1 MKQFPKGSEWQKW
14 DLHIHTPFT
23 KLNNQFSNDWEA
35 YVRAIIDQELSV
47 IGATNYFCFSDN
59 EIENTR
65 SKLEGGGF
73 EGVVLPNLEFRLNQ
87 QNKDDDFI
95 NIHLLFSESIST
107 DKINR
112 AFNRLP
118 ITNTT
123 SDGKPIYCIEE
134 DLESSGVSIDTILVE
149 LSSLLDCVDQH
160 FHIGSDV
167 LVIGCPNGYG
177 SYRPARGDG
186 RGNNYAIEIDKKL
199 GALFGN
205 QDDREFFLQPEGSRF
220 DGSIKKPVYHCS
232 DAHKISEVGQG
243 FTWIKANPNFE
254 GLVQTLFE
262 PEERVRIQQDNPSLD
277 YAKPYFSSLKF
288 LGSVIDGGSPSFSSS
303 EIPLNA
309 NLVALI
315 GGRGTGKSILF
326 DCVYKT
332 FDQTNELKEKR
343 IQAISPDD
351 FEVSYLKPDGTKESY
366 EYGEVANLDYLHV
379 RQGEI
384 KRVAETSESLSDALK
399 KLLGIYGE
407 NDVPQYDT
415 DFRLI
420 LEKIHK
426 TKFWFDEVD
435 SEGKKLND
443 VSRNKQIIQQNKN
456 LIETITTDGNK
467 KNIEKFQQSSEKANQ
482 LKSYLRKLSDL
493 KAKLEFFEKDTNN
506 EIDLINE
513 SQLSDPKLT
522 KVSFNHSYQ
531 EINSLERKYFT
542 EIADI
547 EVQNDDI
554 RNDLRQQGVDQDV
567 STLLKK
573 VDFYKKEIDSA
584 KFRIDEFKVKEKTLV
599 SFIDERSALVERIK
613 VDLEEQ
619 SRSITTTFEGL
630 TATNGEL
637 NEDQQSLIT
646 DLLNEINI
654 EGKIYFDVKVF
665 YQGLKQL
672 LHGSK
677 FRSSDS
683 VSKEEKIQQT
693 FNVNNFDDFLNLARN
708 EKIIDL
714 GDLEDIN
721 LETFSTL
728 SDYFVRNGFNIFEYI
743 FLHEHRSKYLY
754 VKPVIEYLGKSP
766 EKLSVGQRG
775 TFYVC
780 MKLATD
786 AFGSPFIF
794 DQPEDDLDNKFIM
807 NQLVPIFRKIKKY
820 RQVII
825 ATHNANLVVNA
836 DAEQVI
842 VAENDDEVLSY
853 KSGAIECT
861 EIRNDICEIL
871 EGGQS
876 AFEKRE
882 QKYGF

>member
-1 MKQFPKGSEWQKW
+1 MNQNSIVI
-14 DLHIHTPFT
+14 LANS
-23 KLNNQFSNDWEA
+23 NNDGASGIQADGLQALRETLYQFSD
-35 YVRAIIDQELSV
+35 AI
-47 IGATNYFCFSDN
+47 FSSN
-59 EIENTR
+59 
-65 SKLEGGGF
+65 
-73 EGVVLPNLEFRLNQ
+73 PN
-87 QNKDDDFI
+87 
-95 NIHLLFSESIST
+95 
-107 DKINR
+107 
-112 AFNRLP
+112 
-118 ITNTT
+118 
-123 SDGKPIYCIEE
+123 
-134 DLESSGVSIDTILVE
+134 
-149 LSSLLDCVDQH
+149 
-160 FHIGSDV
+160 
-167 LVIGCPNGYG
+167 
-177 SYRPARGDG
+177 
-186 RGNNYAIEIDKKL
+186 
-199 GALFGN
+199 
-205 QDDREFFLQPEGSRF
+205 DREFFLGKSTDNLEGHLAKY
-220 DGSIKKPVYHCS
+220 GSLKPCFHGS
-232 DAHKISEVGQG
+232 DAHKEDKIFNPDNDRCCWV
-243 FTWIKANPNFE
+243 KADPDFE
-254 GLVQTLFE
+254 GLKQTLFE
-262 PEERVRIQQDNPSLD
+262 PEERVRIQKGNPALD
-277 YAKPYFSSLKF
+277 YSKPYFSSLKF
-288 LGSVIDGGSPSFSSS
+288 SGSIISGGAPCFSQG

-326 DCVYKT
+326 DCLYQT
-332 FDQTNELKEKR
+332 FDQSNSSSEER

-351 FEVSYLKPDGTKESY
+351 FEVTYLKPDGAEEGY
-366 EYGEVANLDYLHV
+366 EYGQAANLDYLHV

-407 NDVPQYDT
+407 NDLPQYDM

-426 TKFWFDEVD
+426 TKFWFEEVD

-443 VSRNKQIIQQNKN
+443 VSRNKQVIQQNEN
-456 LIETITTDGNK
+456 LIETITTDSNK
-467 KNIEKFQQSSEKANQ
+467 QNIEKFQNSSARVNQ

-522 KVSFNHSYQ
+522 KVSFSVSYQ
-531 EINSLERKYFT
+531 EIDSLERKYFG
-542 EIADI
+542 EIAGI
-547 EVQNDDI
+547 EVQNESIRDD
-554 RNDLRQQGVDQDV
+554 LKSQGVDQDV

-573 VDFYKKEIDSA
+573 VDFYKKEIDNA
-584 KFRIDEFKVKEKTLV
+584 KFRIDEFKVKEKILV
-599 SFIDERSALVERIK
+599 SFIDERTELVRKIK
-613 VDLEEQ
+613 DDLEDQ
-619 SRSITTTFEGL
+619 SRSITTSFEDLAASNDG
-630 TATNGEL
+630 L
-637 NEDQQSLIT
+637 NEDQQSLIS
-646 DLLNEINI
+646 DLISDINI
-654 EGKIYFDVKVF
+654 EGKIYFDVKAF
-665 YQGLKQL
+665 YEGLKQL

-677 FRSSDS
+677 FRSSDHLS
-683 VSKEEKIQQT
+683 TEEKIQQT
-693 FNVNNFDDFLNLARN
+693 FNVRSFDDFLRLARN
-708 EKIIDL
+708 EEIIDIGNL
-714 GDLEDIN
+714 QNIN
-721 LETFSTL
+721 LEAFSGM

-743 FLHEHRSKYLY
+743 FLHEYRSKYLY

-807 NQLVPIFRKIKKY
+807 NQLVPIFRKIKNY

-842 VAENDDEVLSY
+842 VAENNDEVLSY
-853 KSGAIECT
+853 KSGAIECSS
-861 EIRNDICEIL
+861 IRNDICEIL
-871 EGGQS
+871 EGGQR